1 MALLGSKQH
10 TEGNTTRW
18 QINYAGWLEKDGANI
33 EQIDVESSSVTCTVG
48 DVSVLG
54 PDVFFFLVGG
64 TLNERFIVSLTM
76 TDNIGNI
83 KNDTI
88 AFTVIAA

>member
-1 MALLGSKQH
+1 MALLGSKHH
-10 TEGNTTRW
+10 TVGNTTRW
-18 QINYAGWLEKDGANI
+18 EIKYGKWLEKDGANI
-33 EQIDVESSSVTCTVG
+33 EQIDVTSSSVTCTIA

-54 PDVFFFLVGG
+54 PDVFFYLVGG
-64 TLNERFIVSLTM
+64 TLNERLTVALTM

-88 AFTVIAA
+88 AFTVVAA

>member
-10 TEGNTTRW
+10 TVGNTTRW
-18 QINYAGWLEKDGANI
+18 NVNYALWLEKDGANI
-33 EQIDVESSSVTCTVG
+33 EQIDVESNSPTCTVANI
-48 DVSVLG
+48 SVLG
-54 PDVFFFLVGG
+54 PDVFFFLTGG
-64 TLNERFIVSLTM
+64 TLNERLMVALTM

-88 AFTVIAA
+88 AFTVVAA